1 MQKRRLGRTN
11 LQVSV
16 VGFGTCQL
24 RMVPETQAIDTLLWG
39 FDLGVNL
46 VHTAPDYEGA
56 EDIVAEATART
67 SRKVIVASQ
76 GYDVHGNSDGPVRH
90 FEHLFEATCRRFRTD
105 RMELYGIACV
115 DDREA
120 YKENVWGKGGMVEFL
135 QKKKAQGRIGGTFCT
150 THGNPEFIAKL
161 VRSGAFD
168 AIMVAYN
175 ELGFHLLSYNP
186 PPGRH
191 FENLQQNKAE
201 IFPLCKE
208 LDVGVMVMKPLAG
221 GLLCRSRAFPPR
233 YENTGQRFSATDV
246 LRSILANSEVTCVM
260 PGTASV
266 AEAKENAK
274 AGHAP
279 FEAAAPVNVE
289 IRERISLMQT
299 NICSRCGACEQQ
311 CSQKLPVSWLY
322 RAGYVALHPSE
333 TFETWNEV
341 EYFRLHP
348 KEQATCSTCPDVT
361 CQCPSG
367 LDIPR
372 SLSNLHTQ
380 MIELRDKGL
389 VSAGGSVP
397 AVGGKDF
404 CARVVLRDLP
414 QTLAPGERA
423 TARFFVENA
432 GTRSWFTE
440 NNPHCSGVAL
450 AATIGNDPATQV
462 RLRHDVHPGE
472 RCHFVFEVAAPHAPG
487 KLPVKLQLLGEH
499 EGYSEKTGP
508 LLFEGNI
515 TITAPE
521 AAAQAPRPPA
531 PQSGVHEYAVEWIE
545 HNLPEA
551 WPEGSQFHA
560 YVRFANRGTKTW
572 LAQHRRGHCVD
583 MAIIVNG
590 GPPKGVRVTRDVPP
604 GGEITLA
611 LPLPLTSGG
620 GPTWEVKI
628 GLVEQN
634 VAWFSDKG
642 AQSLFV
648 KIKKAPPET
657 GPTAEALVVASKSNN
672 WGYQP
677 TSGITRGRDGRRYPL
692 FIREARGARVRDPE
706 GNEWVDYVMGWGS
719 ALLGYAHPE
728 IQAAVTPHLNS
739 GAVLS
744 LPHELEMKLT
754 AALCDRFPGN
764 EAVLFGKNG
773 SDVCT
778 AAVRVARIFT
788 GRRQV
793 LFSGYHGWQDWH
805 ASVASPELADPR
817 ATAEAFRFPT
827 NDLDGF
833 HQLLKKHR
841 GQVAAVVLEPA
852 AQVEGVEGPVRDA
865 NIEFLTEVATT
876 CRRNGIVLIFD
887 EIMTGFRHKGGSV
900 QHATGV
906 VPDLTCLG
914 KALTSGWPLSAL
926 LARKELLEQT
936 VGRIYYHPTFKGEA
950 YSFAAALAA
959 LDIYAR
965 QDVPAQVYAFGKR
978 LKDSITSLSWELAIS
993 GKMVGMPYRMVY
1005 KFLEPDNERRCLKR
1019 TLLVQELMKRGV
1031 LTFRGFM
1038 LPSLAHGE
1046 EELAFT
1052 VAAFDGALRVVR
1064 EADASGSYA
1073 RWLEIPPIL

>member
-1 MQKRRLGRTN
+1 
-11 LQVSV
+11 
-16 VGFGTCQL
+16 
-24 RMVPETQAIDTLLWG
+24 MVPETQAIDTLLWG

-46 VHTAPDYEGA
+46 IHTAPDYEGA

-76 GYDVHGNSDGPVRH
+76 GYDVHGNSDGPVSH
-90 FEHLFEATCRRFRTD
+90 FEQLFEATCRRFRTD
-105 RMELYGIACV
+105 RLELYGIACV

-120 YKENVWGKGGMVEFL
+120 YKENVWGRGGMVEFL

-150 THGNPEFIAKL
+150 THGNPEYIAKL

-191 FENLQQNKAE
+191 FENLPRNKTE

-221 GLLCRSRAFPPR
+221 GLLCRGRAFPPR
-233 YENTGQRFSATDV
+233 QDNTGPRPGAVEV
-246 LRSILANSEVTCVM
+246 LRSILANPEVTCVV

-266 AEAKENAK
+266 AEAKENAS

-279 FEAAAPVNVE
+279 VKAGSVNAE
-289 IRERISLMQT
+289 LRERINILQT
-299 NICSRCGACEQQ
+299 NLCSRCGLCEQD
-311 CSQKLPVSWLY
+311 CSQKLPVSWMY
-322 RAGYVALHPSE
+322 RAAYVALHPSE

-348 KEQATCSTCPDVT
+348 GEKATCSTCPDVS
-361 CQCPSG
+361 CHCPSG
-367 LDIPR
+367 LDIPL
-372 SLSNLHTQ
+372 SLSKLHGQ
-380 MIELRDKGL
+380 MLELRDKGL
-389 VSAGGSVP
+389 LAPAGSVP
-397 AVGGKDF
+397 AVGGKEF
-404 CARVVLRDLP
+404 SARVVLRDIP
-414 QTLAPGERA
+414 QTLAPGERT
-423 TARFFVENA
+423 TARVFVENA
-432 GTRSWFTE
+432 GTRSWFIE
-440 NNPHCSGVAL
+440 GNAHHSGVAVAVTL
-450 AATIGNDPATQV
+450 GNDTTRV
-462 RLRHDVHPGE
+462 RLRHDVHPGQ
-472 RCHFVFEVAAPHAPG
+472 RCHFVFELAAPHAPG
-487 KLPVKLQLLGEH
+487 NLHVKLQLLGEH
-499 EGYSEKTGP
+499 EGYSEKSGP
-508 LLFEGNI
+508 VLFEGHI
-515 TITAPE
+515 TIASPT
-521 AAAQAPRPPA
+521 AAQQTRPPV
-531 PQSGVHEYAVEWIE
+531 PSSGVHEYAVEWIE
-545 HNLPEA
+545 HNLPEE

-572 LAQHRRGHCVD
+572 LAQHRRGYCVD
-583 MAIIVNG
+583 LAVIVNG
-590 GPPKGVRVTRDVPP
+590 GAPKGVRVTRDVPP

-611 LPLPLTSGG
+611 VPLPLAGGSG
-620 GPTWEVKI
+620 PEWDVKI

-634 VAWFSDKG
+634 VAWFADKG
-642 AQSLFV
+642 APPLVV

-657 GPTAEALVVASKSNN
+657 GPTADALEVASKSNN

-677 TSGITRGRDGRRYPL
+677 TSGITHGRDGRPYPL
-692 FIREARGARVRDPE
+692 FIREARGCRVRDPE
-706 GNEWVDYVMGWGS
+706 GHEWVDYVMGWGS
-719 ALLGYAHPE
+719 ALLGYAHPD
-728 IQAAVTPHLNS
+728 IQAAVAPHLNS
-739 GAVLS
+739 GAILS
-744 LPHELEMKLT
+744 LSHELEMKLT
-754 AALCDRFPGN
+754 AALCDRFPGA
-764 EAVLFGKNG
+764 ESVLFGKNG

-778 AAVRVARIFT
+778 AAVRIARLFT
-788 GRRQV
+788 GRRKV

-805 ASVASPELADPR
+805 AEVASPELADPR
-817 ATAEAFRFPT
+817 AYAEVFRFPT

-841 GQVAAVVLEPA
+841 GQVAGVVVEPA

-887 EIMTGFRHKGGSV
+887 EIMTGFRHASGSV

-926 LARKELLEQT
+926 LGRKELMEQT

-950 YSFAAALAA
+950 YSFAAALAS
-959 LDIYAR
+959 LGLHAR
-965 QDVPAQVYAFGKR
+965 QDVPAHVYAFGNR
-978 LKDSITSLSWELAIS
+978 LKSSITTLSWELGLA

-1005 KFLEPDNERRCLKR
+1005 KFLEQDNERRCLKR
-1019 TLLVQELMKRGV
+1019 TLLIQELMKRGV